1 MHYPFIEGDSSMLAA
16 TRFHIILTLALLV
29 AAPLRADDNS
39 PEGFYEAGKSRI
51 NKILDIFSSS
61 NWLDSG
67 RAAEAPPKGDPSEI
81 SQNGEKVEPENKE
94 KRAPEGAPD
103 AGPPPRS
110 GRARTTPLWMPMCF
124 LFDPSHDPTT
134 VNKNMKKLVDE
145 YGRCGIAVEPFA
157 FTVQEGYPQ
166 DVQQLNGLVRQACD
180 FDRAFGVRGAIQMG
194 VNSAQIPQTMCR
206 EPGVQGC
213 STLCERLSVSYLAP
227 GAGPETAVHES
238 LHSNCCGRLC
248 VNAGEGTQNIGYG
261 IDLVDNR
268 TVIQNWVQAE
278 PAQKPDLANAKEE
291 EQELDQEACNSLRQG
306 ASPND
311 GTHRYDPNKLS
322 FYARAS
328 GGAQK
333 ALDGR
338 SFFTA
343 RSGKTPEAGHP
354 AGGGGE
360 GGEAGKRLGSVS
372 FDDNAKKVGSTGAP
386 GVPGKPKE
394 EGAGGNDPRHRNG
407 AGAGL
412 DPMIQQLLG
421 NVKGIEDNAG
431 DTPENLQFTN
441 PPKSAPSGG
450 GSSGSARV
458 MFDDNAKKGQGGSG
472 GGQNLAGGGGGLKS
486 VSGTGEAGGMSG
498 VSGSYGADGTTII
511 GADGSGSNALDGS
524 FFDQIKDDQG
534 QPSGEKPRGSSLR
547 PRELGSLKRET
558 NSGISQR
565 TDVLI
570 SSRPDPGRVAAEQK
584 PAAAY

>member
-1 MHYPFIEGDSSMLAA
+1 MHPA
-16 TRFHIILTLALLV
+16 TRLHILLMLTLV
-29 AAPLRADDNS
+29 FAAPLRADDNS
-39 PEGFYEAGKSRI
+39 PESFYEAGKSRI

-61 NWLDSG
+61 KWLEGRGADTPAKSDS
-67 RAAEAPPKGDPSEI
+67 SQI
-81 SQNGEKVEPENKE
+81 SQNGEKVEADQKD
-94 KRAPEGAPD
+94 KKAPEGAPD

-110 GRARTTPLWMPMCF
+110 GRARTTPLWMPICF

-134 VNKNMKKLVDE
+134 VNKNMKRLVDE

-157 FTVQEGYPQ
+157 FTVAPGYPQ

-194 VNSAQIPQTMCR
+194 VNTAQIPQTMCR
-206 EPGVQGC
+206 EPGAQGC

-248 VNAGEGTQNIGYG
+248 VNAGEGTQGVGYN

-268 TVIQNWVQAE
+268 TPIRDWYQAE
-278 PAQKPDLANAKEE
+278 PADKPALADAKEE
-291 EQELDQEACNSLRQG
+291 EQQLDQEACLSLRQG

-311 GTHRYDPNKLS
+311 GTHRYDPNKLN

-328 GGAQK
+328 EGAQK
-333 ALDGR
+333 PLDGR

-343 RSGKTPEAGHP
+343 KSGKTPEAGHP

-372 FDDNAKKVGSTGAP
+372 FDDNAKKVASTGAP

-394 EGAGGNDPRHRNG
+394 DAVNGNDPRHKNG
-407 AGAGL
+407 AGVGL
-412 DPMIQQLLG
+412 DPMVQQLLA
-421 NVKGIEDNAG
+421 NAKGVEDDAG
-431 DTPENLQFTN
+431 DAPENIQFTN
-441 PPKSAPSGG
+441 PPKGVPSTG

-472 GGQNLAGGGGGLKS
+472 GGQNLAAGGGMKS
-486 VSGTGEAGGMSG
+486 VTGTGEAGGMSG
-498 VSGSYGADGTTII
+498 VSGSYGGDGGTNII
-511 GADGSGSNALDGS
+511 GADGSASNSLDGN
-524 FFDQIKDDQG
+524 FFDQIKPDQG
-534 QPSGEKPRGSSLR
+534 QPPGERPRGSTLR
-547 PRELGSLKRET
+547 SRELGSLKRES

-570 SSRPDPGRVAAEQK
+570 SSRPDPNRVSGEQK